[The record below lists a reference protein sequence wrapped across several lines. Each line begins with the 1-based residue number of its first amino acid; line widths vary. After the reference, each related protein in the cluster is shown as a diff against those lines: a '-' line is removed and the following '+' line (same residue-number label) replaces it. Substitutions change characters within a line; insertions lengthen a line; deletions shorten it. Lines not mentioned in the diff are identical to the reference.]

1 MMHFTDHLPGWVKS
15 NALWVNGV
23 VSIVAAVAVV
33 WTLGGFGAGRNV
45 LVVSAI
51 LACLAV
57 LFVQASVL
65 DRQSGEL
72 RRLQQVAGSH
82 RPILEGKDLLETAT
96 NLLRRSKSR
105 LDYYGGAGFLGADGE
120 AGWRAALTDKIE
132 KGDFQVSRYFD
143 FKSVQEM
150 DAAMREEAIE
160 GKQRFDMLLRYVVWL
175 HTQGEAMS
183 RGIHN
188 HYYATEAAPMWQ
200 WGIHAIVFD
209 RRDLIVTFNH
219 VNKRVGI
226 IIEDAG
232 DGASTMLEA
241 LVALSQTV
249 ACTPLGAK
257 HMMEAAQNGY
267 EWMLSKYAGEPR
279 ALGELHEI
287 KLRLRLKDPSTP
299 AEVR

>member
-1 MMHFTDHLPGWVKS
+1 MMHLSDHLPGWVKS
-15 NALWVNGV
+15 NVLWVNGV
-23 VSIVAAVAVV
+23 VSIVAVVAVV

-57 LFVQASVL
+57 LLVQASVVEK
-65 DRQSGEL
+65 QSGEL

-82 RPILEGKDLLETAT
+82 RPILEGDDLLETAT
-96 NLLRRSKSR
+96 NLLRKSTSR
-105 LDYYGGAGFLGADGE
+105 LDYYGGAGFLGANGE
-120 AGWRAALTDKIE
+120 AGWKAALTEKIE
-132 KGDFQVSRYFD
+132 KGDFQVCRYFD
-143 FKSVQEM
+143 FKSVEEM

-175 HTQGEAMS
+175 HSQGEAMS

-200 WGIHAIVFD
+200 WGIHAILFD

-226 IIEDAG
+226 IIENAG
-232 DGASTMLEA
+232 EGATTMLEA
-241 LVALSQTV
+241 LLALSQTV

-257 HMMEAAQNGY
+257 HMKDAAQKGY
-267 EWMLSKYAGEPR
+267 EWLLSKYSSEPR
-279 ALGELHEI
+279 CLGELHEV
-287 KLRLRLKDPSTP
+287 KTRLRLSDPVAP
-299 AEVR
+299 AEV